1 MEASRQECS
10 EPAQEALLRALQLA
24 RDALAIIDIVD
35 AASIAGARGQHFV
48 DEIEILL
55 KSR

>member
-10 EPAQEALLRALQLA
+10 EPAQEALLRALQFA
-24 RDALAIIDIVD
+24 REALAIIDIID
-35 AASIAGARGQHFV
+35 AASIAGARGQHFI